1 MKQITNFKG
10 FLGVISNVAVVA
22 AGAKYVAIVIPFLF
36 GLLYLIQYYYL
47 RTSRQMR
54 LLDLEAKNP
63 LFSEL
68 TESSDGLQHIRA
80 FKWEQEFLDRG
91 LKVLDHSQKPF
102 YYMYCIQRWLN
113 LVLDLAVA
121 AIAVLLVALGFT
133 FASTNQAALGL
144 SLFIIMRVGGDMSI
158 LIMTWAN
165 LETSLGAVAR
175 IRDFEAETPREGSE
189 DRDVAATLP
198 AKWPHHGAI
207 ELDNVTAEYTATNSD
222 FKALH
227 NLSLQISAGSKVGL
241 IGRTGSGKSSL
252 LLTLLNFLK
261 YTGTITIDGIDI
273 STVPPHVLRSR
284 ITTISQ
290 GLVELPCSVRDNLV
304 PHEIATPSEECT
316 DAAKLFEVLDRVG
329 LKDEIEKRGGL
340 DGMIAEVGLSA
351 GEKQLFALARALLQN
366 RRTNSKIVLVDEAT
380 SNIDYES
387 EKKMQQVMEE
397 AFEGC
402 TVLTIAHRQHT
413 IQSADVVHELSAG
426 RLVTSNTP

>member
-1 MKQITNFKG
+1 M
-10 FLGVISNVAVVA
+10 
-22 AGAKYVAIVIPFLF
+22 AIVIPFLF

-68 TESSDGLQHIRA
+68 TESSDGLHHIRA
-80 FKWEQEFLDRG
+80 FKWENEFLDRG
-91 LKVLDHSQKPF
+91 LKVLDYSQKPF
-102 YYMYCIQRWLN
+102 YYMFCIQRWLN

-121 AIAVLLVALGFT
+121 AIAVILVSLGFT
-133 FASTNQAALGL
+133 FASTNQAAMGL
-144 SLFIIMRVGGDMSI
+144 SLLIIMRVGSDMSI
-158 LIMTWAN
+158 LIMVWAS

-175 IRDFEAETPREGSE
+175 IRDFEDDTPREGSGNS
-189 DRDVAATLP
+189 DATTALP
-198 AKWPHHGAI
+198 EKWPHHGAI
-207 ELDNVTAEYTATNSD
+207 ELDNVTAEYTTPDSD
-222 FKALH
+222 FKVLH
-227 NLSLQISAGSKVGL
+227 DLSLQISAGSKVGL

-261 YTGTITIDGIDI
+261 YTGNITIDGIDI
-273 STVPPHVLRSR
+273 STIPPHVLRSR

-304 PHEIATPSEECT
+304 PHEIATPLEERT
-316 DAAKLFEVLDRVG
+316 ESARLFEILERVG

-340 DGMIAEVGLSA
+340 DRMLADVGLSA

-366 RRTNSKIVLVDEAT
+366 RRTNSKIVFVDEAT

-413 IQSADVVHELSAG
+413 IQSADIVHELSAG
-426 RLVTSNTP
+426 RLVNSNTP